1 MRYITI
7 SRIFIF
13 LSIAHVPLIY
23 FQDQSIGIF
32 DFFIGF
38 YALYLII
45 KKSNNRIKINL
56 VFGLYSLYMSYAL
69 LNLITIGSTS
79 IQSIALFLKFIQ
91 YAFIYIVATDIFKKI
106 SKEEIP
112 ILLAI
117 TVFTLAIYGI
127 WQLYVT
133 GTWYRFGLPGM
144 IGVSSNPGG
153 FVTGLNTV
161 VLSYLVISGKYKKQS
176 ILLNI
181 LIIVS
186 IYCLYMTY
194 SRTNQLSTL
203 VTLFALLVVEIKK
216 VNKNYLQTII
226 IVVLLV
232 GIIFYLSTS
241 NLNTKGSENIFTSII
256 TLEESILNDSSF
268 LLRTIA
274 WQVVFESY
282 TSSMYSMIFG
292 LGFGNVGAI
301 DSLYLRILYN
311 IGIIGLLL
319 IIIFTSPLFFN
330 GSRTP
335 LLKYLAIYILI
346 NGIAS
351 ETLYSSYRSV
361 QYFLTLLA
369 LIKITTK
376 QDDKYFHHRSYLQ

>member
-7 SRIFIF
+7 SKLFIF

-23 FQDQSIGIF
+23 YQDQSIGMF
-32 DFFIGF
+32 DFFIGL

-45 KKSNNRIKINL
+45 KNTNNLVKINI

-69 LNLITIGSTS
+69 INLITIGSTS
-79 IQSIALFLKFIQ
+79 IQSVALFLKFIQ
-91 YAFIYIVATDIFKKI
+91 FAFIYIVATDIFKKI
-106 SKEEIP
+106 NKEEIP

-117 TVFTLAIYGI
+117 SVITIAIYGI
-127 WQLYVT
+127 WHLYVT
-133 GTWYRFGLPGM
+133 GTWYRLGLPGM

-161 VLSYLVISGKYKKQS
+161 VLFYIIISGKYKKHKL
-176 ILLNI
+176 LLNI

-203 VTLFALLVVEIKK
+203 VTLFVLIFVEIKK
-216 VNKNYLQTII
+216 VNKKYLQVII
-226 IVVLLV
+226 IISILV

-241 NLNTKGSENIFTSII
+241 NLNTKSAENIFTSII
-256 TLEESILNDSSF
+256 TPEESILNDNSF
-268 LLRTIA
+268 VARTIA
-274 WQVVFESY
+274 WQVIFESY
-282 TSSMYSMIFG
+282 TSSIYSMIFG